1 MSKIVIE
8 LHKSTTTPRANLLVS
23 LIDDKLGSE
32 FAEEIK
38 EIRIEE

>member
-8 LHKSTTTPRANLLVS
+8 LNKSAETWRTNLLVS
-23 LIDDKLGSE
+23 LIDDAVGSE
-32 FAEEIK
+32 FVEEIK